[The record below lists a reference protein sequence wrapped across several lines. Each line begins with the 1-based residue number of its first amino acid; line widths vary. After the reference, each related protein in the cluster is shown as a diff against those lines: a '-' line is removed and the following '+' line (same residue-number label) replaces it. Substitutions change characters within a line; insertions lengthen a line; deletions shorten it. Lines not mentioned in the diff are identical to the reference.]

1 MKNVPKER
9 MPHHRERADKFFRT
23 MKLIQDENDYAEAVP
38 LLAVHSAISLADA
51 ILVGLTGERG
61 SDRNHKETVEAM
73 QQLCAS
79 KKRNGEGLKHLA
91 WLLGNK
97 TELIYGDKRLD
108 SDTHIK
114 SAGLHAER
122 FTAWAYS
129 TFPEIARTGAV
140 E

>member
-1 MKNVPKER
+1 MKNVPKDR
-9 MPHHRERADKFFRT
+9 MPHHRDRAEKFFHT
-23 MKLIQDENDYAEAVP
+23 MKLIQDEKDYAEAVP

-61 SDRNHKETVEAM
+61 SDRNHRETVNAL

-79 KKRNGEGLKHLA
+79 KERSSDGLKHLQ
-91 WLLGNK
+91 WLLANK

-108 SDTHIK
+108 PDTQVK
-114 SAGLHAER
+114 NAGLHAER
-122 FTAWAYS
+122 FAAWAYPA
-129 TFPEIARTGAV
+129 FPEIARTGAV